1 MDNSVSMNELFRPE
15 RRRRITLRGW
25 LDISGEP
32 EIFEGLLRDSNLFL
46 LRSSLNSGE

>member
-32 EIFEGLLRDSNLFL
+32 ETFEGLLRDSNLFFVEIE
-46 LRSSLNSGE
+46 SQQG